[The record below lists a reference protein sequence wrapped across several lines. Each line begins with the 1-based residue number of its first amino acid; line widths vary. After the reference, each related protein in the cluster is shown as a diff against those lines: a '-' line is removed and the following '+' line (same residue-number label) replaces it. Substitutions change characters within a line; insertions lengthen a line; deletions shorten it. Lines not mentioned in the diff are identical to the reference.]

1 MIEVLQLAQKSQYAF
16 YLFMRLMAVMSYLH
30 TMVKGKRLHDTHGMH
45 GLRRL
50 LFLENSVNTHQY
62 LAKTI
67 KVFWGSLQ
75 SLCMIYLVPPKT
87 GHMTHPPPHP
97 QHKQLSFY
105 ILSVLHT
112 KQFAYGDKKLLYVKW
127 KPKALHTGVG
137 RSKMTCGKCFGQY
150 FRRLLRVANSL

>member
-1 MIEVLQLAQKSQYAF
+1 MIEVLQLAQKSKCAF
-16 YLFMRLMAVMSYLH
+16 YLFMRLMAVMSYLY
-30 TMVKGKRLHDTHGMH
+30 TMVKGKRLHGTHGMH

-67 KVFWGSLQ
+67 KVLWGSLQ

-87 GHMTHPPPHP
+87 GHKTHPPPHP
-97 QHKQLSFY
+97 QHKQLSFN

-127 KPKALHTGVG
+127 KPKALRTGVG

-150 FRRLLRVANSL
+150 FRQLLRVANSL